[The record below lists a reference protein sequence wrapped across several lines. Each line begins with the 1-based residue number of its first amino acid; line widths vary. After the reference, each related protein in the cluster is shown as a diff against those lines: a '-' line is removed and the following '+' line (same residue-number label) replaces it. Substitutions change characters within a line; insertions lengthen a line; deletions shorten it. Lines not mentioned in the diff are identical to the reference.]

1 MKNILK
7 NGTVE
12 LSNNLSEQMMRHIK
26 MNLKNCLNIGSERS
40 AVDTAF
46 MYSLVESYRA
56 NDISPVSYIG
66 FLVDKLSDK
75 TVDRTTLLPCYC
87 KL

>member
-26 MNLKNCLNIGSERS
+26 MNLKNCLNIGSEKS

-46 MYSLVESYRA
+46 MYSIVESCRA

-75 TVDRTTLLPCYC
+75 TVDRTTLLP
-87 KL
+87 

>member
-1 MKNILK
+1 MKRIWF
-7 NGTVE
+7 
-12 LSNNLSEQMMRHIK
+12 SRHIK

-46 MYSLVESYRA
+46 MYSLVESCRA
-56 NDISPVSYIG
+56 NNISPVRYIR

-87 KL
+87 AL

>member
-1 MKNILK
+1 MNVKN
-7 NGTVE
+7 
-12 LSNNLSEQMMRHIK
+12 S
-26 MNLKNCLNIGSERS
+26 LNISSERS

-46 MYSLVESYRA
+46 MYSLVESCRA